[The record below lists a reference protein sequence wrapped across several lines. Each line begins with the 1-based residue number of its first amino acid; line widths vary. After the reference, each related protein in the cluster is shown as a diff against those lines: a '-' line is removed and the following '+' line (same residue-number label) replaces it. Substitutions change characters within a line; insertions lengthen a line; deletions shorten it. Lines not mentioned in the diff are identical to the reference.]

1 MSNGDDFNQ
10 VFDDKTLNRFLRE
23 LMPQA
28 SARFIRNMDP
38 DKREDIRSYF
48 RDTLFREGL
57 SEEQM
62 LANWNDA
69 IREAR
74 EVQSE
79 PVKQAPVM
87 PRDRDRFITPRLG
100 YFPDSS
106 KSFRLS
112 DPPLVERIKRGASE
126 NKNTL
131 IAIASFA
138 LLAGLA
144 GVTSSAVLQSKYQNT
159 LAEWNQQFGDM
170 VDPDPGPDKDDAIP
184 YYNMDSV
191 NAIASTFRDL
201 KKAIVDYDIPG
212 KFKGMRE
219 EVTLNKKKEER
230 DKIVNDTITNYYSN
244 NTKTNPDWLF
254 IDNLQIIPGTTRVDA
269 MSSASQDT
277 LALQRQALLAKK
289 ILSDRSNQIIKRK
302 SVTDEV
308 DRLVDVGRNVA
319 STVAEDVT
327 GAGTVTG
334 ALTGLVTGLIGTSS
348 AVRTAI
354 KIGEKSAGVI
364 DQTLQSMNKKQK
376 IRDETA
382 RDQFQGERHVTVT
395 LSDGS
400 RGTANYMGSGTD
412 IVERIRRGDP
422 PRTPVDR
429 AAMAHDLRYALA
441 RNTDDLRKADIKMVQ
456 EIDKLSDTP
465 MNVFTGKKTI
475 QAKMKAE
482 DLGLISKQK
491 FATKDFAPPSGDDAK
506 LLQEAL
512 NSYEQQ
518 QVMPVQSPVT
528 QTQPV
533 TQQPIQQPTTVT
545 QQPIQ
550 QPATVTQQP
559 IQQPTT
565 VTQEPVRQ
573 EPDSIGEV
581 QVQPVTLKPAIQQQL
596 MYSDLITITSEPAV
610 PRPRHTSLPILASSP
625 GVSIPKKVRGGIQPV
640 VAQWPS
646 HPSLLISKN

>member
-57 SEEQM
+57 TEQQM

-74 EVQSE
+74 EVQE
-79 PVKQAPVM
+79 PVKAPDM
-87 PRDRDRFITPRLG
+87 PRERDQYITPRLG
-100 YFPDSS
+100 SFPGSS
-106 KSFRLS
+106 KPFRLGN
-112 DPPLVERIKRGASE
+112 PPLVEQIKRGVSE

-170 VDPDPGPDKDDAIP
+170 VDPYQGPDKDDAIQ
-184 YYNMDSV
+184 YYNMDSI
-191 NAIASTFRDL
+191 NAIASPFRDL

-212 KFKGMRE
+212 RFKGTRD
-219 EVTLNKKKEER
+219 EVALNKKKEEQ
-230 DKIVNDTITNYYSN
+230 DKIVNDTITKYYSN
-244 NTKTNPDWLF
+244 NTKTNPDWLL
-254 IDNLQIIPGTTRVDA
+254 IDNLQTVYGTTRVDA

-277 LALQRQALLAKK
+277 LALQRQAQLAKK

-327 GAGTVTG
+327 GAGAVTG